1 MWKFLKKAMIVK
13 IELTVNCDQL
23 EDILQARY
31 DLTDP
36 VKLIGLEYDEM
47 SDVCAFEFEVDAGD
61 SVRINR
67 KWDDY
72 MFTEDL
78 LGEAI

>member
-1 MWKFLKKAMIVK
+1 MKL
-13 IELTVNCDQL
+13 ELTVACDQM
-23 EDILQARY
+23 EDLLQARY
-31 DLTDP
+31 NLNEP
-36 VKLIGLEYDEM
+36 VKLIGMDYDEL
-47 SDVCAFEFEVDAGD
+47 SDVCAFEFEVEADD

-72 MFTEDL
+72 AFTEDI

>member
-1 MWKFLKKAMIVK
+1 MKL
-13 IELTVNCDQL
+13 ELTVACDQM
-23 EDILQARY
+23 EDLLQARY
-31 DLTDP
+31 NLNEP
-36 VKLIGLEYDEM
+36 VKLIGMDYDEL
-47 SDVCAFEFEVDAGD
+47 SDVCAFEFEVDASD

-72 MFTEDL
+72 AFTEDI

>member
-1 MWKFLKKAMIVK
+1 MKRKMIVK
-13 IELTVNCDQL
+13 LELTVACDQM
-23 EDILQARY
+23 EDLLQARY
-31 DLTDP
+31 NLNEP
-36 VKLIGLEYDEM
+36 VKLIGMDYDEL

-72 MFTEDL
+72 AFTEDI

>member
-1 MWKFLKKAMIVK
+1 M
-13 IELTVNCDQL
+13 D
-23 EDILQARY
+23 
-31 DLTDP
+31 
-36 VKLIGLEYDEM
+36 YDEL

-72 MFTEDL
+72 AFTEDI